1 MRKLKLS
8 QAEIDKLV
16 VVERRVVRATVCR
29 VGYNDSLFQPSIKGK
44 VVWQYELWKGLIK
57 RTCDNKHRQGRP
69 SYQDVTCCSE
79 WLSFSNFVEWVN
91 KEVDYKGKPVN
102 LELDKDL
109 IIRGNRVYSPA
120 TCSFVPQEV
129 NKLLSSGKAS
139 RGKYPVGVVFNR
151 TGGRLS
157 VSLGCD
163 GEKRYLGLYD
173 TPEEAFAVYKAAKE
187 AHVKVV
193 ADRYKEV
200 LKPEVYNALMAWEV
214 DIFS

>member
-8 QAEIDKLV
+8 LAEIDKLV
-16 VVERRVVRATVCR
+16 VVERRVVKATVEG
-29 VGYNDSLFQPSIKGK
+29 VGFNDSLFQPSIKGK
-44 VVWQYELWKGLIK
+44 VVWQYELWKSMLK
-57 RTCDNKHRQGRP
+57 RCHSERLKKVKPHYR
-69 SYQDVTCCSE
+69 DVTCYNE
-79 WLSFSNFVEWVN
+79 WLSFSSFVMWVN
-91 KEVDYKGKPVN
+91 KEADYKGKPTD
-102 LELDKDL
+102 LELDKD
-109 IIRGNRVYSPA
+109 IIVKGNRVYSPD

-129 NKLLSSGKAS
+129 NKPLSSGKAC

-173 TPEEAFAVYKAAKE
+173 TPEEAFAVYKVAKE

-193 ADRYKEV
+193 ADRYKDV
-200 LKPEVYNALMAWEV
+200 LKPEVYNALMSWEV
-214 DIFS
+214 DILS